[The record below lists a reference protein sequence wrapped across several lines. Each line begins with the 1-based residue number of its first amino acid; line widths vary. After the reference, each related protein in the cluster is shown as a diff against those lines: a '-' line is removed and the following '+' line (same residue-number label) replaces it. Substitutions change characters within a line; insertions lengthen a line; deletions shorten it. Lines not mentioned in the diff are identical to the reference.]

1 MFSFVGLLILFGLTN
16 KNDFPIHLLWSVNS
30 MLHFSVF
37 ASVTMSRDRFQFI
50 CRHICFDDF
59 DQKQSKT
66 IKIINS
72 LKCKQSSIYL
82 KQTFFWLFLQDYFAL
97 TKHCIHSEGCAL
109 SDNMFQTSPHVM
121 VLNIGA

>member
-1 MFSFVGLLILFGLTN
+1 MFAFVGLLILFGLTN
-16 KNDFPIHLLWSVNS
+16 KNDIPIHLLWSENS

-37 ASVTMSRDRFQFI
+37 ASITMSRDRFQLI

-72 LKCKQSSIYL
+72 LKRKQSSIYL
-82 KQTFFWLFLQDYFAL
+82 KQTFF
-97 TKHCIHSEGCAL
+97 
-109 SDNMFQTSPHVM
+109 
-121 VLNIGA
+121 